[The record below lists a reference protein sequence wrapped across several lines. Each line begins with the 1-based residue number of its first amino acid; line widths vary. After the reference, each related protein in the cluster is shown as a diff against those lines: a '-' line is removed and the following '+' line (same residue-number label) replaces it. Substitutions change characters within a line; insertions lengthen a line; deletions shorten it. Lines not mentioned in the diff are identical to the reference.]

1 MVPIPSHFVFNLFH
15 RGPILYMITIMS
27 DALEPLFHNSV
38 ARRLA
43 AGETLFHTG
52 DAVTDV
58 FQVTAGAVALQR
70 VTPEGAELTIQV
82 ALEGD
87 VLAEASLYSPVYH
100 CDAVALRN
108 ATMKLVAV
116 KTALARLR
124 TSADMAEY
132 WASKLARSVQDARS
146 KAEIRSLKTVSARLE
161 AWIALGGNLPER
173 GQYQSVATEIGVTR
187 EALYRELSQR
197 RSHASS

>member
-1 MVPIPSHFVFNLFH
+1 
-15 RGPILYMITIMS
+15 MITIMS
-27 DALEPLFHNSV
+27 DALKPLFHNSV

-82 ALEGD
+82 ALKGD

-100 CDAVALRN
+100 CDAVALN
-108 ATMKLVAV
+108 
-116 KTALARLR
+116 
-124 TSADMAEY
+124 S
-132 WASKLARSVQDARS
+132 
-146 KAEIRSLKTVSARLE
+146 
-161 AWIALGGNLPER
+161 
-173 GQYQSVATEIGVTR
+173 
-187 EALYRELSQR
+187 
-197 RSHASS
+197 